1 MNRFYIKSIG
11 ASGPSVEY
19 SQITFD
25 AGVNILHG
33 PSNSGKSYVIN
44 CINFMFAAKEA
55 PFTISSTGYDTIHM
69 TLESMDG
76 FILQMKRRIVESTKG
91 DAGEN
96 SVEVSSNFPEIKI
109 GRAHV

>member
-55 PFTISSTGYDTIHM
+55 PFTISSTGCLI
-69 TLESMDG
+69 LEM
-76 FILQMKRRIVESTKG
+76 QMKGSGKQ
-91 DAGEN
+91 
-96 SVEVSSNFPEIKI
+96 
-109 GRAHV
+109 

>member
-11 ASGPSVEY
+11 ASGPSIEY

-76 FILQMKRRIVESTKG
+76 FILQMKRRVGITITG
-91 DAGEN
+91 
-96 SVEVSSNFPEIKI
+96 
-109 GRAHV
+109 